1 MELDM
6 FIIEIVNDYLG
17 LHAQI
22 FVDESIQITTIV
34 GGFYILI
41 IDYFS
46 EGSYDGNESL
56 NVNVIFGH
64 STSCCRGL
72 Y

>member
-1 MELDM
+1 M
-6 FIIEIVNDYLG
+6 FIIKTINDYLG
-17 LHAQI
+17 VHAQI
-22 FVDESIQITTIV
+22 FVDESIQITIVV

-46 EGSYDGNESL
+46 EGSYDGDESL

-64 STSCCRGL
+64 STSYCCRGL